1 MAAIDDST
9 TAAVSKRRKITAST
23 PPLPP
28 LLPSPTIL
36 QLLDFPHSCS
46 SFCSDHSLPPSSCCS
61 TNVLNDVAA
70 ARSSPRLDLEVNPAS
85 LARTELRISLPPFFL
100 ETTPSSKLC
109 LDSNEISSP
118 APVVSHWRRIPVS
131 KSPPSEEIEEFF
143 AAVEKYEHKRFTEK
157 YNYDIANDVPLE
169 GRYQWNKS
177 SNAACN
183 FMHGDGGGSGGGEFA
198 YDSSF
203 FQESK
208 RLTEEGLEF
217 DLGF

>member
-1 MAAIDDST
+1 MEDCNCKRMAAIDDST

-46 SFCSDHSLPPSSCCS
+46 SFCSNHSPPPSSCCF

-70 ARSSPRLDLEVNPAS
+70 ARSSPRLDLEAKS
-85 LARTELRISLPPFFL
+85 SETPFSNSTSVTNNKFIR
-100 ETTPSSKLC
+100 ETTQSSKLC
-109 LDSNEISSP
+109 LDLNEISSP

-157 YNYDIANDVPLE
+157 YNYDIVNDVPLE
-169 GRYQWNKS
+169 GRYQWVRLKS
-177 SNAACN
+177 
-183 FMHGDGGGSGGGEFA
+183 
-198 YDSSF
+198 
-203 FQESK
+203 
-208 RLTEEGLEF
+208 
-217 DLGF
+217 